1 LTLATAFA
9 TGTAANAA
17 STEEWASEVLG
28 FSSQYS
34 ATSWSAAQTL
44 GAPDTFR
51 YGDIVTAWAPSQNAL
66 SLEHISVGYATP
78 TYATGALVRETD
90 GNGFVYQIDAIDM
103 AGSLHTVWAGVDP
116 SKPET
121 PVDFM
126 PTWASTPYL
135 VKGLKIYVNTGDN
148 RAWEEIDA
156 IKLIGNS
163 VSPVPESGRAPM
175 MALGM
180 VLMGASLRRRRH

>member
-1 LTLATAFA
+1 
-9 TGTAANAA
+9 
-17 STEEWASEVLG
+17 
-28 FSSQYS
+28 
-34 ATSWSAAQTL
+34 
-44 GAPDTFR
+44 
-51 YGDIVTAWAPSQNAL
+51 VTAWAPKQSAR
-66 SLEHISVGYATP
+66 SLEHVSVGYATP

-90 GNGFVYQIDAIDM
+90 GNGFVYQVDAIDM

-116 SKPET
+116 SAPGT

-135 VKGLKIYVNTGDN
+135 VKGLKIYVNTGDST
-148 RAWEEIDA
+148 AWEEIDA

-163 VSPVPESGRAPM
+163 VSPVPEPGRAFL

-180 VLMGASLRRRRH
+180 GLIGASLRRRRH